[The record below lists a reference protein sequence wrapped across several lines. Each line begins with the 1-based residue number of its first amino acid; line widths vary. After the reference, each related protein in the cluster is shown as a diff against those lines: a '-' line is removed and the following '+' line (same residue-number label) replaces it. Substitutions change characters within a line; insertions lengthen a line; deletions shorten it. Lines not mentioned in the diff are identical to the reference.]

1 MRAQAGQRRQDI
13 LDVADLADFAD
24 IDLDVEGFLQSGDDI
39 DDIEGIQL

>member
-1 MRAQAGQRRQDI
+1 MRAQVGQRRQDI

-24 IDLDVEGFLQSGDDI
+24 IDLDVEGLLQSSDDI

>member
-24 IDLDVEGFLQSGDDI
+24 IDLDVEGFLQRSDDI